1 MICPPPKTV
10 NETIRVVKTKEN
22 TAITPKFRRL
32 SSPSLVHSPPSRRR
46 QKRQCIINITLKL
59 FFSETSTVNTPSPRI
74 LANGTGA
81 TTLVY
86 DGKGKR
92 RRSDNCFAFRIP
104 GLAHAS
110 TRASFVLGVGE
121 RSLFVVVILRDSI
134 VRQGSL
140 VETSKD
146 NEVLKVIKRCELWHS
161 PVLERAK
168 SIDSSR
174 ACQVGVWRRLIPWAQ
189 SSREGFQLAGPLVSS
204 QLSVVKTG

>member
-1 MICPPPKTV
+1 MHHQYNPKT
-10 NETIRVVKTKEN
+10 
-22 TAITPKFRRL
+22 L
-32 SSPSLVHSPPSRRR
+32 
-46 QKRQCIINITLKL
+46 L
-59 FFSETSTVNTPSPRI
+59 FGNFNRGIHHLFGAS
-74 LANGTGA
+74 ADGTGT
-81 TTLVY
+81 TTLIY
-86 DGKGKR
+86 DGKKEK
-92 RRSDNCFAFRIP
+92 DVVPIFVFAFRIP
-104 GLAHAS
+104 RLVYASTHAS
-110 TRASFVLGVGE
+110 LVLGVE
-121 RSLFVVVILRDSI
+121 EKSLVVVVILRDSI

-189 SSREGFQLAGPLVSS
+189 SSREAFQLAGPLVSS